1 MIVMALGHPV
11 FNILFTEFFY
21 SFGRPTPVL
30 GEPVVLLF
38 VSGVSSFKSQQL
50 LEARVVIEFWF
61 ERFFFFVI
69 WMSARPLSAESRVDI
84 DGWRTLRIVQR
95 LPAIE

>member
-1 MIVMALGHPV
+1 MIVMALGHLV
-11 FNILFTEFFY
+11 FNRLFTEFFY

-38 VSGVSSFKSQQL
+38 VSGVSYFHSQQL

-61 ERFFFFVI
+61 YRFLFFVI
-69 WMSARPLSAESRVDI
+69 WMSARPLSAESRVYI
-84 DGWRTLRIVQR
+84 DGWITLRIVQR